1 MDMRGLRTVIAFLLT
16 MLCASI
22 VWGGEQITLQKA
34 QGEVL
39 IRPGVAET
47 WVKARAGEPLNPD
60 ATIKIGKQSTAV
72 IVLPTLNKKIFL
84 PSEVI
89 VDISD
94 IRQLTPEELMLKLT
108 MERVRASSYE
118 WKKKEL
124 DIPGTTAFRGED
136 RERSAA
142 AGDGDLEVGRF
153 QLNGTRVLYNNGFY
167 STSALRA
174 MDVLR
179 RYPPLA
185 QFENRLLIA
194 EALEKAHLKGEALNE
209 YISLSQRPDL
219 TAEQRELVAA
229 KIAQLK
235 KQ

>member
-1 MDMRGLRTVIAFLLT
+1 MKGLRTVIAFLLT
-16 MLCASI
+16 MLCASV
-22 VWGGEQITLQKA
+22 VWGGEQILLQKA

-47 WVKARAGEPLNPD
+47 WVQARAGDQLRPD

-72 IVLPTLNKKIFL
+72 LVLPAVNKKISL
-84 PSEVI
+84 PPEVM

-94 IRQLTPEELMLKLT
+94 IRELSPEELMLKLT

-124 DIPGTTAFRGED
+124 ELPGTTAFRGEE
-136 RERSAA
+136 RERHADVR
-142 AGDGDLEVGRF
+142 DGDLEEGRF

-174 MDVLR
+174 LDVLR
-179 RYPPLA
+179 RYPALSS
-185 QFENRLLIA
+185 FESRLLIA
-194 EALEKAHLKGEALNE
+194 EALQKAQLKGEALTE
-209 YISLSQRPDL
+209 YVALSRLSDL
-219 TAEQRELVAA
+219 TPDQQALLASRIAE
-229 KIAQLK
+229 LK
-235 KQ
+235 KN